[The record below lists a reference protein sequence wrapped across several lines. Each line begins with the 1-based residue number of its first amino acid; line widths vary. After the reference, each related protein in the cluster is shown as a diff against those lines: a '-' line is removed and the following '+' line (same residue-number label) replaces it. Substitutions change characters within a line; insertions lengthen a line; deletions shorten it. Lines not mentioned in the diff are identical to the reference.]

1 MQPLAK
7 ALMESGHVVTI
18 LQIADK
24 EHPLHDAQCTE
35 QVWMSVERVTGTDWN
50 NAGLWSSRSNGPAFF
65 TTMCKMTA
73 KICSQ
78 LIRPAPNKHGVMN
91 DQLATINSMYAAFAN
106 LTATAWDLVIVDSIF
121 APCGIYVALQGHFV
135 DYSTTIMYYKSAVAK
150 RITSPL
156 SVRPGTQMASF
167 ESKRFLHR
175 LLNTCNSFIWLP
187 FLTYIDVFTP
197 LWSEG
202 RLFGAV
208 IDPFSFY
215 RNSAFT
221 FVTVPPSLNFAQPTS
236 NEVIVVDHPC
246 QKENSSRLPDNYRQ
260 FIEQPNSKGTIL
272 VAFGHAF
279 EAKSIPEQVRQAML
293 GAFLRLSD
301 YRIIWQPAEQTDE
314 LNASHI
320 WPNKWV
326 PQSDILAHPKTVAF
340 VTHMGYKSFREGL
353 CAQVPLV
360 AMPIFAEQYFN
371 TAVAL
376 QKGIGVF
383 VNKMNISSEGMYRAL
398 HRVLN
403 DRTIKQRMTR
413 FSSQVNDQFV
423 DPVDLATFWIN
434 FLLRRKNVVTKF
446 LRQKGEDLN
455 NIAMDNSDVL
465 LFFASIVGILFVL
478 IERSD

>member
-7 ALMESGHVVTI
+7 ALMESGHMVTI

-35 QVWMSVERVTGTDWN
+35 RLS
-50 NAGLWSSRSNGPAFF
+50 
-65 TTMCKMTA
+65 
-73 KICSQ
+73 I
-78 LIRPAPNKHGVMN
+78 
-91 DQLATINSMYAAFAN
+91 MYAAFAN
-106 LTATAWDLVIVDSIF
+106 LTATPWDLVIVDSIF
-121 APCGIYVALQGHFV
+121 APCGMYVALQGYFV

-156 SVRPGTQMASF
+156 SIRPGTQTAGF
-167 ESKRFLHR
+167 ESKRFLH
-175 LLNTCNSFIWLP
+175 LP
-187 FLTYIDVFTP
+187 
-197 LWSEG
+197 S
-202 RLFGAV
+202 
-208 IDPFSFY
+208 
-215 RNSAFT
+215 
-221 FVTVPPSLNFAQPTS
+221 SLNFAQPTS

-246 QKENSSRLPDNYRQ
+246 QKKNSTLPENYRR
-260 FIEQPNSKGTIL
+260 FIEQRNSKGTIL

-279 EAKSIPEQVRQAML
+279 KANSIPEQVRQAML
-293 GAFLRLSD
+293 GAFLRLTD
-301 YRIIWQPAEQTDE
+301 YRIIWQPAEQTED

-320 WPNKWV
+320 WPSKWV

-383 VNKMNISSEGMYRAL
+383 VNKMNISSEAMYYAL
-398 HRVLN
+398 RRVLN

-413 FSSQVNDQFV
+413 FSSQVNDQFI

-434 FLLRRKNVVTKF
+434 FLLRHKNVVTKF

-455 NIAMDNSDVL
+455 NIAMNNSDVF
-465 LFFASIVGILFVL
+465 LFFASLRLMHALYHAELFL
-478 IERSD
+478 SNADKAFAAKLRRTIFRCHTKRREFDNMRIKKLTQN